1 MNHVG
6 LCTCT
11 IRQDSQVSKFASAS
25 GAGTRKQIGLFGSL
39 PWSGGAHAARLSISS
54 TSERQARLG
63 GACLYRPEHGS
74 LLGIGEFLTSL
85 DPVDTGIQ
93 IPNWVRLRPYDA

>member
-1 MNHVG
+1 MKQAG
-6 LCTCT
+6 LP
-11 IRQDSQVSKFASAS
+11 
-25 GAGTRKQIGLFGSL
+25 GPL
-39 PWSGGAHAARLSISS
+39 PWSGTAHAARLAISS

-74 LLGIGEFLTSL
+74 FVGTGEFVASL

-93 IPNWVRLRPYDA
+93 IPNWVRLRPYIRCASTPSVWVKHNGDLDHLEIQLPH